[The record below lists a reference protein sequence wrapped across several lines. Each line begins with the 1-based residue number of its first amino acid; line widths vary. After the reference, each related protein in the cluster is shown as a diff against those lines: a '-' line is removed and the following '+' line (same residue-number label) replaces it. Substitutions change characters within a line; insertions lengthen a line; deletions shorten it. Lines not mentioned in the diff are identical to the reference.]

1 MERLSRKD
9 LRHALHR
16 LRLVGLYGKFE
27 FHLGHYSTFLCVFGL
42 YVPAVY
48 LAYGA
53 VLYLAFGF
61 GLFERSVDG
70 ALYIFGFVLSFGC
83 SAVIAFRRLRTKPL
97 KDLLRVA
104 AEEYAGKRR
113 SKNAPEVPRIYR
125 SRVNRGVTVYEYA
138 DRYDLYEK
146 RGRGLAI
153 VKTVWKKDKR

>member
-1 MERLSRKD
+1 MKAAGCLGGVIVSAAK
-9 LRHALHR
+9 ALAGFAV
-16 LRLVGLYGKFE
+16 LALKTVLKAA
-27 FHLGHYSTFLCVFGL
+27 CVFGL

-146 RGRGLAI
+146 RGRGLAL
-153 VKTVWKKDKR
+153 VKTEWKKDKR

>member
-1 MERLSRKD
+1 MSAAKAVAGFAAF
-9 LRHALHR
+9 ALKSV
-16 LRLVGLYGKFE
+16 LKAAYAL
-27 FHLGHYSTFLCVFGL
+27 GL
-42 YVPAVY
+42 YVPAAY

-53 VLYLAFGF
+53 ALYLAFGF

-83 SAVIAFRRLRTKPL
+83 SAVITVRRLRTKPL

-104 AEEYAGKRR
+104 AEEYAGNRR
-113 SKNAPEVPRIYR
+113 IKNAPEVPRIYR

-146 RGRGLAI
+146 RGKGLAL
-153 VKTVWKKDKR
+153 VKTEWKKDKR

>member
-1 MERLSRKD
+1 MKAAGRLGGVIVSAAKAVAGFAAF
-9 LRHALHR
+9 ALKTA
-16 LRLVGLYGKFE
+16 LKAAYAL
-27 FHLGHYSTFLCVFGL
+27 GL
-42 YVPAVY
+42 YVPAAY

-53 VLYLAFGF
+53 ALYLAFGF

-125 SRVNRGVTVYEYA
+125 SRVNRGVTVYEYV

-146 RGRGLAI
+146 RGRGLAL
-153 VKTVWKKDKR
+153 VKTEWKKDKR

>member
-1 MERLSRKD
+1 MKAAGCLGGVIVSAAKAVAGFAAF
-9 LRHALHR
+9 ALKTA
-16 LRLVGLYGKFE
+16 LKAAYAL
-27 FHLGHYSTFLCVFGL
+27 GL
-42 YVPAVY
+42 YVPAAY

-83 SAVIAFRRLRTKPL
+83 SAVIACRRLRTKPL

-146 RGRGLAI
+146 RGKGLAL
-153 VKTVWKKDKR
+153 VKTEWKKDKR

>member
-1 MERLSRKD
+1 MKAAGCLGGVIVSAAK
-9 LRHALHR
+9 ALAGFAV
-16 LRLVGLYGKFE
+16 LALKTVLKAA
-27 FHLGHYSTFLCVFGL
+27 CVFGL

-61 GLFERSVDG
+61 GLVERSVDG
-70 ALYIFGFVLSFGC
+70 ALYIFGFVLCFGC

-113 SKNAPEVPRIYR
+113 SKNALEVPRIYR
-125 SRVNRGVTVYEYA
+125 SRVNRGVTVYEYV
-138 DRYDLYEK
+138 LYEK
-146 RGRGLAI
+146 RGRGLAL
-153 VKTVWKKDKR
+153 VKTEWKKDKR

>member
-1 MERLSRKD
+1 MKAAGCLGGVIVSAAK
-9 LRHALHR
+9 ALAGFAV
-16 LRLVGLYGKFE
+16 LALKTVLKAACA
-27 FHLGHYSTFLCVFGL
+27 LGL
-42 YVPAVY
+42 YVPAAY

-53 VLYLAFGF
+53 VLHLAFGF

-70 ALYIFGFVLSFGC
+70 ALYIFGFALCFGC
-83 SAVIAFRRLRTKPL
+83 SAVITVRRLRTKPL

-113 SKNAPEVPRIYR
+113 SKNAPEVPRMYR

-146 RGRGLAI
+146 RGKGLAL
-153 VKTVWKKDKR
+153 VKTEWKKDKR

>member
-1 MERLSRKD
+1 MKAAGCLGGVIVSAAKAVAGFAV
-9 LRHALHR
+9 LALKTV
-16 LRLVGLYGKFE
+16 LKAA
-27 FHLGHYSTFLCVFGL
+27 CVFGL
-42 YVPAVY
+42 YVPAAY

-113 SKNAPEVPRIYR
+113 IKNAPEVPRVYR

-146 RGRGLAI
+146 RGRGLAL
-153 VKTVWKKDKR
+153 VKTEWKKDKR

>member
-1 MERLSRKD
+1 MKAAGCLGGVIVSAAK
-9 LRHALHR
+9 ALAGFAV
-16 LRLVGLYGKFE
+16 LALKTVLKAA
-27 FHLGHYSTFLCVFGL
+27 CVFGL
-42 YVPAVY
+42 YVPAGY

-70 ALYIFGFVLSFGC
+70 ALYIFGFALCFGC
-83 SAVIAFRRLRTKPL
+83 SAVITVRRLRTKPL

-138 DRYDLYEK
+138 DRYDLYAK
-146 RGRGLAI
+146 RGKGLAL
-153 VKTVWKKDKR
+153 VKTEWKKDKR

>member
-1 MERLSRKD
+1 MKAAGCLGGVIVSAAK
-9 LRHALHR
+9 ALAGFAV
-16 LRLVGLYGKFE
+16 LALKTVLKAA
-27 FHLGHYSTFLCVFGL
+27 CVFGL

-113 SKNAPEVPRIYR
+113 SKNVPEVPRIYR
-125 SRVNRGVTVYEYA
+125 SRVNRGVTVYEYS

-146 RGRGLAI
+146 RGRGLAL
-153 VKTVWKKDKR
+153 VKTEWKKDKR

>member
-1 MERLSRKD
+1 MKAAGCLGGVIVSAAK
-9 LRHALHR
+9 ALAGFAV
-16 LRLVGLYGKFE
+16 LALKTVLKAA
-27 FHLGHYSTFLCVFGL
+27 CVFGL

-53 VLYLAFGF
+53 ALYLAFGF

-83 SAVIAFRRLRTKPL
+83 SAVITVRRLRTKPL

-113 SKNAPEVPRIYR
+113 SKNVPEVPRIYR
-125 SRVNRGVTVYEYA
+125 SRVNRGVTVYEYS

-146 RGRGLAI
+146 RGRGLAL
-153 VKTVWKKDKR
+153 VKTEWKKDKR

>member
-1 MERLSRKD
+1 MKAAGCLGGVIVSAAKAVAGFAAF
-9 LRHALHR
+9 ALKPA
-16 LRLVGLYGKFE
+16 LKAAYAL
-27 FHLGHYSTFLCVFGL
+27 GL
-42 YVPAVY
+42 YVPAAY

-83 SAVIAFRRLRTKPL
+83 SAVIACRRLRTKPL

-113 SKNAPEVPRIYR
+113 IKNAPEVPRIYR

-146 RGRGLAI
+146 RGKGLAL
-153 VKTVWKKDKR
+153 VKTEWKKDKR